1 MLLETS
7 RFGAVDVEVEDI
19 LHFPDGLIGFED
31 QRHWVLLADEQN
43 ESLGWL
49 QSVRSS
55 HVALPVVSPRRFAAD
70 YQVRIVKSQLLRLEL
85 EQTHQAF
92 VLNVINRHDEQ
103 FTVNLKAPVI
113 INLDRRLGR
122 QVVTLDEQ
130 PIALPFAESPA
141 AARKIA

>member
-31 QRHWVLLADEQN
+31 QRHWVLLADDQN

-49 QSVRSS
+49 QSVRTP

-70 YQVRIVKSQLLRLEL
+70 YQVRVAKSQMGPLEL
-85 EQTHQAF
+85 AESDQAF
-92 VLNVINRHDEQ
+92 VLNVINRNDDR

-130 PIALPFAESPA
+130 PIALPFASCPA

>member
-70 YQVRIVKSQLLRLEL
+70 YQVRIVKSQLLPLEL
-85 EQTHQAF
+85 EQTDQAF

-113 INLDRRLGR
+113 INLDRRIGR
-122 QVVTLDEQ
+122 QIVTLDDQ
-130 PIALPFAESPA
+130 PIALPFANCP
-141 AARKIA
+141 